1 MQEGEDL
8 NIIGPGQI
16 RSVEVAYSHLFYLV
30 RRSLPSASD
39 HVIVPDCDRWFS
51 RISVCLGPLQGLDKN
66 NYKRIKRRKA

>member
-30 RRSLPSASD
+30 RRSL
-39 HVIVPDCDRWFS
+39 VIVLDCDRWFS

-66 NYKRIKRRKA
+66 N